1 MAEILYDPYAG
12 YNVHQRRSPSD
23 VNADPRSPI
32 LHLEDG
38 QDSHKDKL
46 SFRGSNLLTLRVICI
61 WLHILLVLLHLAL
74 LIAWTHHFEHGVV
87 VSPSRSTTIS
97 TTIIVASQFFISTYT
112 VLLVV
117 TTQRLAL
124 YGILLRRQ
132 TLTATHDES
141 TAWVG
146 LGSALLVLWKQT
158 HIAASV
164 VGTSLITI
172 YLVGISVLHISTPS
186 LFTLQVFDQPN
197 STMIS
202 TRIGMP
208 KIYQPNSTSDQ
219 NPALTWEVITPSL
232 SYLGYVDPS
241 NTIGVQNGTLFDVL
255 GDNNGTGTVAVGAT
269 SFNVSCGFVSNA
281 TVVGDTGTTWTAK
294 FNAGGIEMGFELGA
308 ISKVAFFS

>member
-1 MAEILYDPYAG
+1 M
-12 YNVHQRRSPSD
+12 H
-23 VNADPRSPI
+23 
-32 LHLEDG
+32 
-38 QDSHKDKL
+38 
-46 SFRGSNLLTLRVICI
+46 GSR
-61 WLHILLVLLHLAL
+61 
-74 LIAWTHHFEHGVV
+74 
-87 VSPSRSTTIS
+87 
-97 TTIIVASQFFISTYT
+97 QTYT

-117 TTQRLAL
+117 ATQRLAL

-186 LFTLQVFDQPN
+186 LFNLQVFDQPN

-208 KIYQPNSTSDQ
+208 EIYFSFLLTISLAQGIKIH
-219 NPALTWEVITPSL
+219 SL
-232 SYLGYVDPS
+232 LGGY
-241 NTIGVQNGTLFDVL
+241 NTFLV
-255 GDNNGTGTVAVGAT
+255 
-269 SFNVSCGFVSNA
+269 VSC
-281 TVVGDTGTTWTAK
+281 
-294 FNAGGIEMGFELGA
+294 LC
-308 ISKVAFFS
+308 